1 MPTANP
7 SAITVPDGSCA
18 NEQSPSPLTALD
30 VANILR
36 SSLGRNRTLPS
47 HTHNISSNCSASNN
61 SDNCNNLVEQECT
74 SIQCLVD
81 SAVPIN
87 QDSIIT
93 LDDLKTEEQPA

>member
-1 MPTANP
+1 MIPTAN
-7 SAITVPDGSCA
+7 SSTITVPDGSCA
-18 NEQSPSPLTALD
+18 GEQSPSTLTALD

-47 HTHNISSNCSASNN
+47 HTHNNSNN
-61 SDNCNNLVEQECT
+61 CGNNGDNCNNLVEQECT

-93 LDDLKTEEQPA
+93 LDDLKSEEQPT